1 MIAKLDSNGLLL
13 GWYEDTDTVD
23 EPNVT
28 VTQEIYQQAL
38 TINANK
44 YVGGKFVFEDL
55 RTDEQKAKDIRD
67 QRDWLLKETDFYGN
81 SDVTM
86 PDAITTYRQALRD
99 VPQQSDFPTTI
110 TWPTKP
116 E

>member
-1 MIAKLDSNGLLL
+1 MN
-13 GWYEDTDTVD
+13 
-23 EPNVT
+23 
-28 VTQEIYQQAL
+28 
-38 TINANK
+38 
-44 YVGGKFVFEDL
+44 
-55 RTDEQKAKDIRD
+55 RTDEQKATDIRE